1 MSDQPD
7 NIVLPDAEETA
18 LIEFESQT
26 ATLNVA
32 HVAANTVADALDYLH
47 SIGADSG
54 ALDDIHGGAS
64 DLLLAAEQLSTS
76 LYGAVSMAK
85 TFREQRDEFRV
96 ALAEF
101 KHAVEKA
108 DTSVPEVEEFWSIVE
123 QANMDWLSYS
133 FDDWGRLVDELTVV
147 TPLTEEESIDLV
159 KVLGSEE
166 LPTDHALWDTLRDW
180 IADAKRV
187 IDEERGS

>member
-18 LIEFESQT
+18 LIEFESHDVVLT
-26 ATLNVA
+26 AA
-32 HVAANTVADALDYLH
+32 HLAATTVGEALDYLY
-47 SIGADSG
+47 SVGADSG

-64 DLLLAAEQLSTS
+64 DLLLAAEQLSTA
-76 LYGAVSMAK
+76 LRGAVSMAK
-85 TFREQRDEFRV
+85 TFREQREDIRL
-96 ALAEF
+96 AHAEF

-108 DTSVPEVEEFWSIVE
+108 DTSVPEVEEFWAIVE

-147 TPLTEEESIDLV
+147 TPLNEEESVDLV

-166 LPTDHALWDTLRDW
+166 LPMNHALWDTLREW
-180 IADAKRV
+180 IANAKQ
-187 IDEERGS
+187 IIEEERGS